1 MITLD
6 MIVGGFSPMTQ
17 LLVVLFLWVVLPGA
31 FMYKLLERMKYSY
44 QIGAFI
50 GLTAL
55 IKVGPWSHGTLM

>member
-1 MITLD
+1 
-6 MIVGGFSPMTQ
+6 MTQ